1 MLQRMGR
8 LHRHERRLR
17 PIERAQLLVRWPLE
31 GDDGPHFDPGT
42 TAVYDEHILLR
53 TWHVLRARA
62 HIEVPQD
69 IEALVEAVYAP
80 SSEGEVVVPP
90 ELLPAVEGRWR
101 DTWRV
106 MRSRQEKE
114 EALAKDSRLATPTYP
129 KRPSRLLAHPL
140 EEEEPGVSPHLAA
153 VTRLAEPSVDV
164 VILRPEDSPLS
175 EHLRDAPPGQ
185 RLPLWLVRE
194 LLRRSIAV
202 SARRLYRELVRLPV
216 PPAFAATPGL
226 RRARVI
232 SVDERGSF
240 PELAIR
246 LDPELGLVFEVDDG
260 DWNVTG

>member
-1 MLQRMGR
+1 
-8 LHRHERRLR
+8 
-17 PIERAQLLVRWPLE
+17 
-31 GDDGPHFDPGT
+31 
-42 TAVYDEHILLR
+42 
-53 TWHVLRARA
+53 
-62 HIEVPQD
+62 
-69 IEALVEAVYAP
+69 
-80 SSEGEVVVPP
+80 
-90 ELLPAVEGRWR
+90 
-101 DTWRV
+101 

-114 EALAKDSRLATPTYP
+114 EALAKDSRLATPIYP

-164 VILRPEDSPLS
+164 VILRPEDAPLR
-175 EHLRDAPPGQ
+175 ENLRDAPPGQ

-246 LDPELGLVFEVDDG
+246 LDTELGLVFEVDDG
-260 DWNVTG
+260 DWNATG